1 MLPMATGP
9 NAVVYSTGRV
19 DISTMSRA
27 GFRLN
32 LLAIPAITAI
42 AYLLVPMVFR

>member
-1 MLPMATGP
+1 VVAATLK
-9 NAVVYSTGRV
+9 V
-19 DISTMSRA
+19 DIATMSRA

-42 AYLLVPMVFR
+42 AYMLVPMVFR